1 MDGATAADDAS
12 EALGSERDGGQQD
25 TSVDGPVVHA
35 LLCLLHERLAKQF
48 PGDVLHDAVSLL
60 QALVDGHSADGHGRV
75 AHHPL
80 ARRVDVIAGGEIHD
94 GVRAPHGR
102 PLQLLDLLLDGAAHG
117 RVAHVGVDLGSKVA
131 ANDGGLQLCVAPVGW
146 DDCTAAGN
154 LRAHILGV
162 PALAGGDKGHLLR
175 DHTLLGVV
183 HLRAALGVL
192 CTLGHPGGA
201 KLGKLLARV
210 DALRAAGVVEVDVA
224 TSAVEHHAA
233 ERDLERRAVVLQL
246 LVHLD
251 AVGEAL
257 LERRILDEVKLLRV
271 LGPVDGL
278 FLGLGQGLE
287 LLESV
292 ARLEA
297 NALTSLQLFQS
308 IEISLLRGFHNRHRH
323 ATGGG
328 RGGAAAGG
336 PAGRGAQGAQR
347 RAGDEAGGGGGGE
360 RRHFGCGRKVGSKHC
375 FD

>member
-1 MDGATAADDAS
+1 MRSRPLSVGASRTHLRAHPLS
-12 EALGSERDGGQQD
+12 RKGSEGTQDAFPTCALPQSGDEGISQHCRALSLRRLRD
-25 TSVDGPVVHA
+25 S
-35 LLCLLHERLAKQF
+35 
-48 PGDVLHDAVSLL
+48 
-60 QALVDGHSADGHGRV
+60 GR
-75 AHHPL
+75 HP
-80 ARRVDVIAGGEIHD
+80 
-94 GVRAPHGR
+94 
-102 PLQLLDLLLDGAAHG
+102 
-117 RVAHVGVDLGSKVA
+117 
-131 ANDGGLQLCVAPVGW
+131 NDGGLQLCVAPVGW